1 MSETIYADL
10 DEIVFEGRSKEYG
23 AYEMRK
29 KYNRFL
35 ERSALI
41 AFLLFVFFTGW
52 PKISG
57 WIFPE
62 IGRAHV

>member
-41 AFLLFVFFTGW
+41 AFILFIFLTGW
-52 PKISG
+52 PKI
-57 WIFPE
+57 
-62 IGRAHV
+62 